1 MLFSTT
7 TFIFLFLPI
16 AIAVYYVF
24 LVKTKRIKNIFLL
37 IVSIIFYAWGE
48 PKFVFIMLISVFI
61 NWIFGLLIDKYNDNK
76 IKSKIILISMLIF
89 NLGILG
95 IFKYTN
101 FLVQNINLFF
111 NTNISSFDIRLPI
124 GISFFTFQAISYVLD
139 VYNKDT
145 KVQKN
150 ILNMGLYISFF
161 PQLIA
166 GPIVRYKTIALQ
178 IENRKENFNKFS
190 KRNN

>member
-1 MLFSTT
+1 MLFSSTV
-7 TFIFLFLPI
+7 FILLFLPI
-16 AIAVYYVF
+16 TVAIYYLFLAKTKKAKNVF
-24 LVKTKRIKNIFLL
+24 LLVM
-37 IVSIIFYAWGE
+37 SIIFYAWGE
-48 PKFVFIMLISVFI
+48 PTFVLIMLLSILA
-61 NWIFGLLIDKYNDNK
+61 NWIFGLLIDKYSSDK
-76 IKSKIILISMLIF
+76 IKTRITLIVMLIF

-95 IFKYTN
+95 GFKYAN
-101 FLVQNINLFF
+101 FFMQNINLLF
-111 NTNISSFDIRLPI
+111 NANIPNLDVKLPI

-166 GPIVRYKTIALQ
+166 GPIVRYKTIAQQ
-178 IENRKENFNKFS
+178 IENRKENFNNFS
-190 KRNN
+190 TRNG

>member
-1 MLFSTT
+1 MLFSST

-16 AIAVYYVF
+16 VIAIYY
-24 LVKTKRIKNIFLL
+24 LCLRKSKNAKNIFLL

-48 PKFVFIMLISVFI
+48 PVFVLIMILSII
-61 NWIFGLLIDKYNDNK
+61 MNWIFGLLIDKFEYKK
-76 IKSKIILISMLIF
+76 IKLKLILCSMVIF

-101 FLVQNINLFF
+101 FFVQNINMLF
-111 NTNISSFDIRLPI
+111 NTNISNFDIKLPI

-139 VYNKDT
+139 VYSKKA

-178 IENRKENFNKFS
+178 IENRKESFDKFS

>member
-76 IKSKIILISMLIF
+76 IKSKIILIFMLIF

>member
-1 MLFSTT
+1 MLFSST

-16 AIAVYYVF
+16 VISIYYLF
-24 LVKTKRIKNIFLL
+24 LRKSKNAKNIFLL

-48 PKFVFIMLISVFI
+48 PVFVFIMILSII
-61 NWIFGLLIDKYNDNK
+61 MNWVFGLLIDKYGCKK
-76 IKSKIILISMLIF
+76 IKSKLILFSMLIF

-101 FLVQNINLFF
+101 FFVQNINMFF
-111 NTNISSFDIRLPI
+111 NTNISNFDIKLPI

-139 VYNKDT
+139 VYNKNA

-178 IENRKENFNKFS
+178 IENRKESFDKFS
-190 KRNN
+190 KRNK

>member
-1 MLFSTT
+1 MLFSSTV
-7 TFIFLFLPI
+7 FILLFLPI
-16 AIAVYYVF
+16 TVAIYYLFLAKTKKAKNVF
-24 LVKTKRIKNIFLL
+24 LLL
-37 IVSIIFYAWGE
+37 MSIIFYAWGE
-48 PKFVFIMLISVFI
+48 PTFVFIMILSIFA
-61 NWIFGLLIDKYNDNK
+61 NWIFGLLIDKYRNDK
-76 IKSKIILISMLIF
+76 IKTRIILITTLIF

-95 IFKYTN
+95 CFKYAN
-101 FLVQNINLFF
+101 FFMQNVNTIF
-111 NTNISSFDIRLPI
+111 NTNISNFDIKLPI

-166 GPIVRYKTIALQ
+166 GPIVRYKTIAQQ
-178 IENRKENFNKFS
+178 IENRTENFNNFS
-190 KRNN
+190 VRNS

>member
-1 MLFSTT
+1 MLFSSTV
-7 TFIFLFLPI
+7 FILLFLPI
-16 AIAVYYVF
+16 TIAIYY
-24 LVKTKRIKNIFLL
+24 LCLSKTKKAKNVFLL
-37 IVSIIFYAWGE
+37 IMSIIFYAWGE
-48 PKFVFIMLISVFI
+48 PTFVLIMLLSILA
-61 NWIFGLLIDKYNDNK
+61 NWIFGLLIDKYSSDK
-76 IKSKIILISMLIF
+76 IKTRITLIVMLIF

-95 IFKYTN
+95 GFKYAN
-101 FLVQNINLFF
+101 FFMQNINLLF
-111 NTNISSFDIRLPI
+111 NANIPNLDVKLPI

-166 GPIVRYKTIALQ
+166 GPIVRYKTIAQQ
-178 IENRKENFNKFS
+178 IENRKENFNNFS
-190 KRNN
+190 TRNG